1 MRELNDRM
9 YAYACSAA
17 FVMSC
22 LASPVSASPFD
33 GSWNML
39 VTTTSGHCG
48 KIKVG
53 LAVNRGRISSTT
65 GSFAL
70 HRIRID
76 GLISAGPLVGF
87 EPTVRLSAQCLGV
100 THGGGPFGSWFDDK
114 LNVMQKLAFSSDRL
128 IGSCISWEAF

>member
-53 LAVNRGRISSTT
+53 LAVNRGRRFRAQARAHHERNDQPREVTT
-65 GSFAL
+65 
-70 HRIRID
+70 
-76 GLISAGPLVGF
+76 
-87 EPTVRLSAQCLGV
+87 
-100 THGGGPFGSWFDDK
+100 DDK
-114 LNVMQKLAFSSDRL
+114 HGPNAKRQRKVSGSRGILLIAAASISHARKLPRGYEWRL
-128 IGSCISWEAF
+128 